1 MTNEGKIHTL
11 RGCNND
17 QESRHMAAMT
27 VADKAFVRRL
37 LLRNAALQ
45 QQVRDMLWVIKLL
58 AAAYVVMGLVAA
70 VAVV

>member
-11 RGCNND
+11 RGPNND

-45 QQVRDMLWVIKLL
+45 QQVRDMHLLLRFGVAGYLVLALL
-58 AAAYVVMGLVAA
+58 AAVAA
-70 VAVV
+70 A